1 MESGPRRS
9 LTLQLPLRSQK
20 LQNAATIA
28 CTAKTAVRYSGLRG
42 KLRTYLEKISLN
54 LEEEKELEKQLRIE
68 TNIRMN
74 FNINEELC
82 ACSGHLNM

>member
-1 MESGPRRS
+1 
-9 LTLQLPLRSQK
+9 
-20 LQNAATIA
+20 
-28 CTAKTAVRYSGLRG
+28 
-42 KLRTYLEKISLN
+42 LRTYLEKISLN